1 MVKLRKKNKLWFE
14 AIKVI
19 PGGNG
24 LLSKRPERFLP
35 EYWPTYYK
43 KCKGIK
49 VTDLDNRSYLD
60 FSNMAVGSCIL
71 GYSNSEVNNFVK
83 KNIDVGNNCT
93 LNSPLEVQLAKK
105 IINFRI

>member
-1 MVKLRKKNKLWFE
+1 MVN

-24 LLSKRPERFLP
+24 LFVKKIREVFPD
-35 EYWPTYYK
+35 YWPTYYK

-49 VTDLDNRSYLD
+49 VTDLANNTYLD

-71 GYSNSEVNNFVK
+71 GYSDIEVNN
-83 KNIDVGNNCT
+83 
-93 LNSPLEVQLAKK
+93 
-105 IINFRI
+105 